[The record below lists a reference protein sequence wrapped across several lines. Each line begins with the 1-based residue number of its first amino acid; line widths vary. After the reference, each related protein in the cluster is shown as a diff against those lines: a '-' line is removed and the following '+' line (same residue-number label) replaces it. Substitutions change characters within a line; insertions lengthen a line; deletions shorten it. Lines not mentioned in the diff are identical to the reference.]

1 MRDANSTAAWGKEFG
16 NPGNPSKEP
25 AVLAWPRGFRLY
37 ANPLIGQL
45 YASMQPSDVAVSYV
59 NLRWRGAQIGS
70 TVAAA
75 VSIGG
80 ENRMTRF

>member
-1 MRDANSTAAWGKEFG
+1 MAKEFG
-16 NPGNPSKEP
+16 QPGHSVRPEPS
-25 AVLAWPRGFRLY
+25 VLAWPLGFSLY

-45 YASMQPSDVAVSYV
+45 YQSMKPSDVAVSYV
-59 NLRWRGAQIGS
+59 NRRWRGAQIGG

-80 ENRMTRF
+80 EIG